1 VSKNPYGATHSV
13 SMEWGRKAR
22 KREDQQRG
30 MSHKADRQAIAE
42 QVADLDGE
50 S

>member
-1 VSKNPYGATHSV
+1 VSKNPYGATRSV

-22 KREDQQRG
+22 KEEDKQRG

-42 QVADLDGE
+42 QLDDVEDGA
-50 S
+50 